1 MSLKLLKEKNFSLL
15 IFGKLVSLLGSNMQQ
30 FALSLYVLAL
40 TGSAT
45 IFASILSISILP
57 RLLFSPIA
65 GVFGDWFDRKKT
77 IVILDLVNAAIIG
90 SFALIYIIND
100 GISIPMIYVLVILL
114 EITEIFFHSAM
125 SAVIPSMV
133 DKEDLLEAN
142 SINSLVMNLGNIL
155 APIIAAF
162 LYGSFGMKVILIVN
176 SFSFLFS
183 AISEMFI
190 NIPKNHKS
198 PERINLG
205 SFKRDLLEGIKII
218 KSNKLISTMISLG
231 TMINFSVAPL
241 FSIGLIYI
249 VKEVLKANDLQFG
262 IFQMVLSASML
273 AAPILCGGIMKKLK
287 VGRLS
292 YLSFTTISIL
302 IFIMAL
308 IPSSTFINAFRTNMV
323 PIIGLMIISFLVG
336 MAATVVNIGLG
347 TLFSQVVPLDLMGRT
362 STVFNL
368 AVTVFIP
375 IGQMIFGVLYD
386 IIIPPVAVALS
397 GLLLIVITKKYKNA
411 LLSCDEVEEKQ
422 GHSIGDVIN
431 EV

>member
-1 MSLKLLKEKNFSLL
+1 MELK
-15 IFGKLVSLLGSNMQQ
+15 KLNN
-30 FALSLYVLAL
+30 
-40 TGSAT
+40 
-45 IFASILSISILP
+45 IS
-57 RLLFSPIA
+57 
-65 GVFGDWFDRKKT
+65 
-77 IVILDLVNAAIIG
+77 
-90 SFALIYIIND
+90 Y
-100 GISIPMIYVLVILL
+100 
-114 EITEIFFHSAM
+114 M

-133 DKEDLLEAN
+133 DKEELLDAN
-142 SINSLVMNLGNIL
+142 SINSLVMNIGNIL
-155 APIIAAF
+155 TPIIAAF
-162 LYGSFGMKVILIVN
+162 LYGTFGMKIILIVN
-176 SFSFLFS
+176 SLSFCFS

-198 PERINLG
+198 PEKINFS

-262 IFQMVLSASML
+262 VFQMVLSASML
-273 AAPILCGGIMKKLK
+273 AAPILCGGIMKKIK

-336 MAATVVNIGLG
+336 MAATIVNIGLG

-386 IIIPPVAVALS
+386 IIIPTVAVALS